1 MDKYDFNIV
10 GSTLYTFIWNDF
22 CDKYIELS
30 KFNQNNTTKS
40 VLLKVLTSIIKML
53 HPFMPY
59 VTEEIYQ
66 KLPFK
71 ETESITISSYPKYN
85 EKEIFTEETTK
96 INNILEFI
104 TEFRNKKLELNIGAD
119 YKVINKIEDKETT
132 NLIINM
138 LKLNDKLE
146 ETTTNTN
153 LVVVKLND
161 LELDIDF
168 DNSKNLEE
176 ELANLTKD
184 KEKLLQSID
193 RRKKLLS
200 NENYLAKAP
209 SNIVEKEKEDLEKEL
224 ARLEIINNKLK

>member
-1 MDKYDFNIV
+1 
-10 GSTLYTFIWNDF
+10 
-22 CDKYIELS
+22 
-30 KFNQNNTTKS
+30 
-40 VLLKVLTSIIKML
+40 ML
-53 HPFMPY
+53 HPFLPY

-138 LKLNDKLE
+138 LKLNHKLE